1 MKKASLSFAHKTS
14 TAFTLVEILVSLA
27 ILVLLVV
34 LFGQIIT
41 HATTITRVDSRHVDT
56 DTQARVVL
64 DRISADIGRM
74 LKRTDLDYY
83 VKQPQG
89 YNGHG
94 NGHAYGHKVQT
105 GQQGSDQIA
114 FFCQT
119 PAYPESG
126 SFTAAQ
132 QGSVALVAYRI
143 NEDNTQPAYLRLERM
158 AKGMLWNSISNTS
171 NLNNAKLPLVFLP
184 QTIAAMGKTW
194 YAAVHSDTTNDSQ
207 DTDYETIG
215 PDVFRLEY
223 YYLLKN
229 GAVKGEP
236 WDVTDASRATQSTI
250 NTVRVSGTDYWS
262 PIGLGDVQAIVVAI
276 AVIDRTNRSL
286 VNSVS
291 STALS
296 DLESDLADFADAKG
310 LGNPAK
316 KIGEMEDSWNQTLA
330 TVIGQGVTGEGSK
343 FPPAA
348 ASAIRVYSRYIDI
361 GWR

>member
-1 MKKASLSFAHKTS
+1 MRTCRLPLKDKTS
-14 TAFTLVEILVSLA
+14 TAFTLIDILVSVA
-27 ILVLLVV
+27 VLLLIVV
-34 LFGQIIT
+34 LFGQVVN
-41 HATTITRVDSRHVDT
+41 HATTVTRVDSRHVDT
-56 DTQARVVL
+56 DSQARVIL
-64 DRISADIGRM
+64 DRIAADIGRM
-74 LKRTDLDYY
+74 LKRTDVDYY
-83 VKQPQG
+83 VKQPTG

-126 SFTAAQ
+126 NFTVAQ
-132 QGSVALVAYRI
+132 QGPIALVAYRI
-143 NEDNTQPAYLRLERM
+143 NEDSTQPAYLRLERM
-158 AKGMLWNSISNTS
+158 AKGMLWNSVSNTS

-184 QTIAAMGKTW
+184 QTIAAMGKSW

-236 WDVTDASRATQSTI
+236 WDVTDASRATQSTV

-276 AVIDRTNRSL
+276 AVIDRANRSL
-286 VNSVS
+286 VNSVGS
-291 STALS
+291 AALKDPLS
-296 DLESDLADFADAKG
+296 DLASDLADFADAKG
-310 LGNPAK
+310 QGNPAK
-316 KIGEMEDSWNQTLA
+316 KIGEMEDS
-330 TVIGQGVTGEGSK
+330 
-343 FPPAA
+343 
-348 ASAIRVYSRYIDI
+348 
-361 GWR
+361 